1 MKTNGQKY
9 IVQINYALNRDN
21 EYLENF
27 MKRRVGNEGT
37 YGDIYKRFVEWMMK
51 PITITDEE
59 YIILKNVVETYDWIS
74 RLPDGSLVLT
84 IKREEVE
91 GVYGLEEAMNLAELG
106 VRAFDMYDEIFS
118 LIEHGE
124 CFNIDQLLKDK
135 EDERERENKENG
147 VWS

>member
-9 IVQINYALNRDN
+9 SAQINYALNQGN

-27 MKRRVGNEGT
+27 MKRKVGNEGT
-37 YGDIYKRFVEWMMK
+37 YCDIYKRFIEWIMS
-51 PITITDEE
+51 PVTITDEE
-59 YIILKNVVETYDWIS
+59 YTILRNVVETYDWIA

-91 GVYGLEEAMNLAELG
+91 GVYHLEEAMNLAELG

-135 EDERERENKENG
+135 EDERARENKEI
-147 VWS
+147 

>member
-9 IVQINYALNRDN
+9 SAQINYALNQGN
-21 EYLENF
+21 EYFENF
-27 MKRRVGNEGT
+27 MKKKVGNKGT
-37 YGDIYKRFVEWMMK
+37 YCDIYKRFIEWIMK
-51 PITITDEE
+51 PVTITDKE

-84 IKREEVE
+84 IKRDEVK
-91 GVYGLEEAMNLAELG
+91 GVYHLEEAMNLAVLG
-106 VRAFDMYDEIFS
+106 VRAFDMYDELFS

-135 EDERERENKENG
+135 EDERERESKE
-147 VWS
+147 V

>member
-9 IVQINYALNRDN
+9 NAQINYALNQGN

-27 MKRRVGNEGT
+27 MKRKVGTEGT
-37 YGDIYKRFVEWMMK
+37 YCDIYKRFIEWIMN
-51 PITITDEE
+51 PVTITDEE

-84 IKREEVE
+84 IKREEVK
-91 GVYGLEEAMNLAELG
+91 GVYHLEDAMNFAELG

-135 EDERERENKENG
+135 EDERERESKEI
-147 VWS
+147 

>member
-9 IVQINYALNRDN
+9 IVQINYALNRDK

-37 YGDIYKRFVEWMMK
+37 YCDIYKRFIEWMTR
-51 PITITDEE
+51 PVTITDDE
-59 YIILKNVVETYDWIS
+59 YIILRNVVETYDWIA

-84 IKREEVE
+84 IRREEIE
-91 GVYGLEEAMNLAELG
+91 GLFHLEEAMNLAELG

-118 LIEHGE
+118 LVEHGE

-135 EDERERENKENG
+135 EDERERESKE
-147 VWS
+147 V